1 MAEKSGPACIT
12 SAAPA
17 PELAPFVS
25 CFWSYE
31 AYAPPHARERLLPT
45 GNMGL
50 YFTLDA
56 EGGVAAG
63 VSGAYSEAVMLDTSR
78 PFSIIGVAFNA
89 GGGFPFF
96 GRPSDELHN
105 CSASLDEVWGAAGVS
120 LRDRLWEA
128 TTPQQRFRTVQDA
141 LLASRRDR
149 LVPHRAVR
157 YALAAFDG
165 ATGAGRVD
173 EVVARIG
180 ISSRRF
186 ADVFRSEVG
195 LSPKAFC
202 RIRRFNEVLTRIER
216 RSDVDWADVALS
228 CGYFDQAHF
237 NHDFRAFSGLSP
249 SDYLR
254 NRLSRLHVI
263 AADP

>member
-1 MAEKSGPACIT
+1 MAESPGPSCIVSGASTPA
-12 SAAPA
+12 
-17 PELAPFVS
+17 LAPFVS

-31 AYAPPHARERLLPT
+31 GYAAPHARERLLPT

-50 YFTLDA
+50 FFTLDS
-56 EGGVAAG
+56 EGRVAAG

-78 PFSIIGVAFNA
+78 PFSIIGVEFKA

-96 GRPSDELHN
+96 GGPSDELHN
-105 CSASLDEVWGAAGVS
+105 CSASLDEVWGAAGAS
-120 LRDRLWEA
+120 LRDRLWDA
-128 TTPQQRFRTVQDA
+128 TTPQQRFRIVQQA

-149 LVPHRAVR
+149 LAPHRAVR
-157 YALAAFDG
+157 YALAAF
-165 ATGAGRVD
+165 ATTPGAGRVD
-173 EVVARIG
+173 EVAAGIG
-180 ISSRRF
+180 ISARRF
-186 ADVFRSEVG
+186 TDVFRSEVG

-216 RSDVDWADVALS
+216 RSEVDWADVALS

-254 NRLSRLHVI
+254 NRISRLHVV
-263 AADP
+263 AADR

>member
-1 MAEKSGPACIT
+1 MAENSRPSCIA
-12 SAAPA
+12 SPG
-17 PELAPFVS
+17 PELSAFVAF
-25 CFWSYE
+25 FWSYE
-31 AYAPPHARERLLPT
+31 GYAAPHARERLLPT
-45 GNMGL
+45 GKMGL
-50 YFTLDA
+50 FFTLDS
-56 EGGVAAG
+56 EGAVAAG
-63 VSGAYSEAVMLDTSR
+63 VCGAYSEAVVLDTSR
-78 PFSIIGVAFNA
+78 PFSIIGVQFKA

-96 GRPSDELHN
+96 AGPSDELHN
-105 CSASLDEVWGAAGVS
+105 CSVSLDQVWGASGAS
-120 LRDRLWEA
+120 LRDRLWEV
-128 TTPQQRFRTVQDA
+128 TTPRQRFRIVEGA

-149 LVPHRAVR
+149 LAPHRAVR

-165 ATGAGRVD
+165 STGAGRVD

-216 RSDVDWADVALS
+216 RSEVDWADVALS

-249 SDYLR
+249 SGYLR
-254 NRLSRLHVI
+254 DRISRLHVV

>member
-1 MAEKSGPACIT
+1 MVERPRPSYIA
-12 SAAPA
+12 SAALA
-17 PELAPFVS
+17 PELAPFIS
-25 CFWSYE
+25 CLWSYE
-31 AYAPPHARERLLPT
+31 GYAAPHARERLLPT

-50 YFTLDA
+50 FFTLDS
-56 EGGVAAG
+56 EGDVAAG

-78 PFSIIGVAFNA
+78 PFSVIGVEFKA

-96 GRPSDELHN
+96 GGPSDALHN
-105 CSASLDEVWGAAGVS
+105 RCASLDEVWGATGAS
-120 LRDRLWEA
+120 LRDRLWDA
-128 TTPQQRFRTVQDA
+128 ATPQQRFRTVEQA

-149 LVPHRAVR
+149 LAPHRAVR

-165 ATGAGRVD
+165 SPGAHRVD

-202 RIRRFNEVLTRIER
+202 RVRRFNDVLTRIER
-216 RSDVDWADVALS
+216 RSEVEWADLALS

-254 NRLSRLHVI
+254 NRLSRLHVV
-263 AADP
+263 AAER